1 MTKILTLNFNFK
13 WIKEI
18 WIWTYKK
25 LLNYDINQYKS
36 VQDVNIYKT
45 SFENWLWDQ
54 NKCKN

>member
-25 LLNYDINQYKS
+25 LLNYDINQYL
-36 VQDVNIYKT
+36 QGVNIYKI